1 MFEGR
6 QASSSALCSA
16 VSVFYFY
23 RTTCKSIIS
32 DTRKLTLVLIKKCD
46 RAVVNRSYLHLSKNM
61 KMMLATLPPY
71 PLCVG
76 LVQGASV
83 QSVLLRGEKGSSL
96 TLGEI
101 GHGLSSRFKNPWL
114 QLLPACS
121 TPVQRPYLSS
131 PRLSL
136 PERPVSAGCY
146 ECELWVADCTATWA
160 SAGLASAVKA

>member
-1 MFEGR
+1 MSGV
-6 QASSSALCSA
+6 L
-16 VSVFYFY
+16 FYSY

-32 DTRKLTLVLIKKCD
+32 DTRKLTIVLIKKCD
-46 RAVVNRSYLHLSKNM
+46 RSVVNRSYMHLSKNM
-61 KMMLATLPPY
+61 KMLLATLSPY

-76 LVQGASV
+76 LVQGGQWGSV

-114 QLLPACS
+114 QLLPASS
-121 TPVQRPYLSS
+121 TPVQRSYLSS
-131 PRLSL
+131 PCLSL
-136 PERPVSAGCY
+136 SERPVSAGCY
-146 ECELWVADCTATWA
+146 TCELWVADCTAAWA